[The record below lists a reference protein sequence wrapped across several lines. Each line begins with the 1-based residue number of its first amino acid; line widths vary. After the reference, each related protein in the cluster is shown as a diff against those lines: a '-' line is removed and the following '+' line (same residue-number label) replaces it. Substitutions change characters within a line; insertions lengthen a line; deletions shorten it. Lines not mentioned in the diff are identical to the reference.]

1 MWIFVDSFVLG
12 GLVVSNLKCAR
23 ELIDQ
28 VDKEIVK
35 LINKRAKLTLNVAK
49 FKNKEKSTICVPSRE
64 KEVLNNVTSSKS
76 FLPKKSLKSIY
87 TEIINACRDIQNTV
101 VRLSSREFK
110 KENTIIKI
118 NKNVEIGGKKIHV
131 IAGPCAIESKEI
143 IFNTAKIVKDAGA
156 TVLRGGA
163 YKPRSSPYTF
173 QGLGEKG
180 LKYIKD
186 ISNKL
191 DMPVITE
198 AMAVEQVSVV
208 SKYCDVI
215 QIGARNIQN
224 YDLLKAVGKQ
234 KKPVLLKR
242 GIATTIE
249 ELLLS
254 AEYILSQGNY
264 NVILCERGIRTF
276 ETSTRFTMD
285 LNAVP
290 VLKKLSH
297 LPVVLDPSHGIGI
310 GEYVGTM
317 AKACVAVGADGLII
331 EVHPQPENALSD
343 GAQSLLP
350 GQFKKLM
357 KELDLVAKAVGREL
371 L

>member
-1 MWIFVDSFVLG
+1 M
-12 GLVVSNLKCAR
+12 SNLECAR
-23 ELIDQ
+23 KLIDR

-35 LINKRAKLTLNVAK
+35 LINKRARLALNLAK
-49 FKNKEKSTICVPSRE
+49 FKNKEKSNVYVPSRE
-64 KEVLNNVTSSKS
+64 REVLNKVISSKS
-76 FLPKKSLKSIY
+76 FLTKESLKSIY
-87 TEIINACRDIQNTV
+87 TEIINACRNIQTPV
-101 VRLSSREFK
+101 KLSSREFK
-110 KENTIIKI
+110 KDNTIIKV
-118 NKNVEIGGKKIHV
+118 NKNVEIGGKKVHV
-131 IAGPCAIESKEI
+131 MAGPCAIESKEI
-143 IFNTAKIVKDAGA
+143 MSNIAKIVKNAGA

-163 YKPRSSPYTF
+163 YKPRSSPYAF

-186 ISNKL
+186 VGNKL
-191 DMPVITE
+191 HMPVISE
-198 AMAVEQVSVV
+198 AMTVEQVNIV

-254 AEYILSQGNY
+254 AEYILSCGNH

-276 ETSTRFTMD
+276 ETSTRFTID

-290 VLKKLSH
+290 VLKKFSH

-310 GEYVGTM
+310 REHVGAI
-317 AKACVAVGADGLII
+317 AKACIAAGADGLII

-350 GQFKKLM
+350 EQFNKLM